1 MASYAQRGLTNEY
14 SPNLQVNTHPD
25 SDDSTFSD
33 SEAEHAELLHGRHT
47 VALDGRG
54 EESEVQRGLYNRH
67 DFAVNN
73 FNLVIKLNAYNLRMK
88 RKKMSRLLPFGGVRS
103 RHLSSRF
110 EKRNFQ
116 NLVALFI
123 GWFCGMSPPLMMVIV
138 AYSQTFWLDF
148 FILYTMLSLM
158 ILHVICFVLFMRNMK
173 MFIRSPFMV
182 PVTITS
188 QRLHG
193 LHNNFDDLTPDVF
206 ADLSV
211 ATCLPDRILP
221 DVIQYMA
228 LFDEDEKQV
237 RVMFYSPQYFHNY
250 FEVPRNRI
258 LQMSLFTTLCF
269 TLSVILSARKMH
281 ILY

>member
-1 MASYAQRGLTNEY
+1 
-14 SPNLQVNTHPD
+14 
-25 SDDSTFSD
+25 
-33 SEAEHAELLHGRHT
+33 
-47 VALDGRG
+47 
-54 EESEVQRGLYNRH
+54 
-67 DFAVNN
+67 
-73 FNLVIKLNAYNLRMK
+73 
-88 RKKMSRLLPFGGVRS
+88 MSRLLPFGGVRS

-228 LFDEDEKQV
+228 LFDEGNLRFKI
-237 RVMFYSPQYFHNY
+237 YFWKL
-250 FEVPRNRI
+250 FMM
-258 LQMSLFTTLCF
+258 LLWQKTWSLFSIIIKILRWTHIQSKKLDREK
-269 TLSVILSARKMH
+269 LYPEVILAFGWEAVACAKFFLTWILKKLSLYRPAIAEKNERKS
-281 ILY
+281 Y